1 MLNLSSLTRWIWI
14 FSLSP
19 WGKVNHLNTYQ
30 VCFLHLS
37 DKSALAP
44 EDDSPL
50 FAATA
55 PSSQAGHPHH
65 PDATAPSSQA
75 GRPPLPDETAPLSQA
90 GRPLSLMQLL
100 RRLRLVAHLSL
111 TQLLRRLRLVTHLS
125 LMPSSQAGRCCV
137 CSHLPYIILYA
148 CVVTFL

>member
-1 MLNLSSLTRWIWI
+1 MIYPAVTGFHSAVIQSAEQKIQRKDDCKPTSMSKVCQGIFMYCLGNPAATDVCLSMQRRVSMLNLSSLTRWIWI

-75 GRPPLPDETAPLSQA
+75 GPPTSP
-90 GRPLSLMQLL
+90 
-100 RRLRLVAHLSL
+100 
-111 TQLLRRLRLVTHLS
+111 
-125 LMPSSQAGRCCV
+125 
-137 CSHLPYIILYA
+137 
-148 CVVTFL
+148 